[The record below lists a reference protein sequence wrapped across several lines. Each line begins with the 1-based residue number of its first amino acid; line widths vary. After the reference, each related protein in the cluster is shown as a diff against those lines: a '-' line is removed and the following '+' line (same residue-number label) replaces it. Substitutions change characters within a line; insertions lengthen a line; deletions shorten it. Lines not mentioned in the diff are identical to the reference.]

1 MLYYG
6 LLLFFLLEY
15 VRPTSYVPALNALHL
30 NSIVPLTVFV
40 GSMLSNG
47 KIKTIDV
54 MRSTNSRWIW
64 FFLGLIV
71 LSGLTCDVKMYVFN
85 VFMMVI
91 GYILI
96 YFVIKKEVYDL
107 NRIKGMFIVLILVH
121 VMVAALSPEMF
132 SGDGQRHYIA
142 SGSFIGDGND
152 FALSVNI
159 VIPFCIFLMFE
170 SKSMIKKLVYAGI
183 LFILVVAVLVTQSR
197 GGVIALACVGLY
209 WWMKSERKMLGVIGL
224 AVMVVIAVSFAPM
237 ELSKRMESLTGE
249 QLDGSAQGRLMAWG
263 SAIRMAASNPILG
276 VGVGH
281 FPVKFGVEFRPE
293 GYGSSDV
300 PWLTA
305 HSSYFLILGEL
316 GIPGIIFL
324 LAIIIGN
331 FRAGERTLREIKRD
345 RAVSN
350 ADRQRL
356 VIALN
361 ASLLGFAIGG
371 AFLSAVYY
379 PHIYLLAALL
389 ECGRDISRQAVGQE
403 VSPERS
409 DGEAS
414 LAYRGAAI

>member
-30 NSIVPLTVFV
+30 NSIVPLTVFA

-47 KIKTIDV
+47 KIKTSDV
-54 MRSTNSRWIW
+54 LRSTNTRWIL
-64 FFLGLIV
+64 FFLGLVV
-71 LSGLTCDVKMYVFN
+71 LSGLTCDVRLYVLN

-96 YFVIKKEVYDL
+96 YFVIKKEIYDL
-107 NRIKGMFIVLILVH
+107 DRVKGLFSVLILVH
-121 VMVAALSPEMF
+121 VIVAALSPEMF

-159 VIPFCIFLMFE
+159 VVPFCLFLMLE
-170 SKSMIKKLVYAGI
+170 SKAKTKKMIYAA
-183 LFILVVAVLVTQSR
+183 ILVVLVTAVLVTQSR
-197 GGVIALACVGLY
+197 GGVIALACIGLY
-209 WWMKSERKMLGVIGL
+209 LWVKSERKMLGVIGIV
-224 AVMVVIAVSFAPM
+224 VMCVIAVSVAPM
-237 ELSKRMESLTGE
+237 ELSKRMEGLTGE
-249 QLDGSAQGRLMAWG
+249 ELDGSAQGRLMAWG
-263 SAIRMAASNPILG
+263 SAIRMAVDNPILG

-281 FPVKFGVEFRPE
+281 FPVKFGVEYRPE
-293 GYGSSDV
+293 GYGASDV

-316 GIPGIIFL
+316 GIPGIVFL

-331 FRAGERTLREIKRD
+331 FKAGERTIREIKENRTG
-345 RAVSN
+345 SN
-350 ADRQRL
+350 VDCQRL

-361 ASLLGFAIGG
+361 ASLVGFAVGG

-389 ECGRDISRQAVGQE
+389 ECGRDISKRAVRPDVLPQRSERE
-403 VSPERS
+403 V
-409 DGEAS
+409 S
-414 LAYRGAAI
+414 LAYREASI